1 MSYFLSNPFVKGMV
15 YQRLE
20 QGQYDYILGMDIGHG
35 ESIAYLYQRGTA
47 KVQRIQ
53 MNYEEDKKIPTVIR
67 FGVDQQGNET
77 KIIGR
82 RAWKVSG
89 FYQDFKKPPDQ
100 WGNKADQAFTYGQLM
115 KAFIRTFW
123 EQILQ
128 YNQDLDL
135 GTARDNGK
143 ILIVVGC
150 PSSSE
155 WTDEESMKEYREL
168 IMDATGCQHV
178 DVMAESTASI
188 MSAILDINGKGIQV
202 NLNQGI
208 AIFDAGSSTLD
219 FTYIQLGQKMVIR
232 SLNVAGYKLDEMMLE
247 VALEKCGLARRDVLP
262 EQLPK
267 LLMEMR
273 ELKESFYPDQE
284 FLEPRS
290 IFLWIR
296 NAGGIDKNSKAKS
309 GSFTMDQDFMDEV
322 LNRKANLQG
331 VMFPATSW
339 KQCCENF
346 IQNCSIHTCDKVILT
361 GGTSH
366 VSALR
371 EAVEH
376 HYGSQKVVLSSDPS
390 YTVAN
395 GLCNAKRLEIEG
407 GGYLQGY
414 LNDTRAL
421 ADKNY
426 EAFINELSLY
436 LSSAVCGDIQQA
448 AANLPTDGSVTVGAL
463 TTAINQRVQQNPAL
477 TGDTGKEQVS
487 KLFAKHFKNAEGG
500 ILGKAN
506 QVSAN
511 IYGATLTT
519 VPTLPP
525 LTDGQLTAT
534 VAKLNLSGIVNQMWT
549 GALPL
554 QMVFSVISGILT
566 ALAIVC
572 MYFVQ
577 VIPAGVL
584 FGISTL
590 LDNANVQKKFTNL
603 TLKKNVKI
611 PKTLLNNIIQK
622 MQNPKDRDKIIA
634 DAARKTADSMKK
646 SALLKEEF
654 FGCADEQAEIL
665 LGKLLFLVYEQ
676 K

>member
-1 MSYFLSNPFVKGMV
+1 MV

-20 QGQYDYILGMDIGHG
+20 QGQYDYILGIDIGHG
-35 ESIAYLYQRGTA
+35 ESIVYLYQRA
-47 KVQRIQ
+47 IDKVTRIQ
-53 MNYEEDKKIPTVIR
+53 MNYEDDKKIPTVIR
-67 FGVDQQGNET
+67 FGIDQQGNET

-82 RAWKVSG
+82 RAWQVSG
-89 FYQDFKKPPDQ
+89 FYQDFKKPPAQ
-100 WGNKADQAFTYGQLM
+100 WGNKADQTFTYGQLM
-115 KAFIRTFW
+115 KAFIGTFW

-143 ILIVVGC
+143 LLIVVGC

-155 WTDEESMKEYREL
+155 WTGEGPMKEYREL

-188 MSAILDINGKGIQV
+188 MSAILDVNGKDIQV
-202 NLNQGI
+202 DLNQGI

-247 VALEKCGLARRDVLP
+247 VALEKCGLARSDVLP

-273 ELKESFYPDQE
+273 ELKESFYPAQQS
-284 FLEPRS
+284 LGPRS

-296 NAGGIDKNSKAKS
+296 NAKGGIDKDSNAKS
-309 GSFTMDQDFMDEV
+309 GFFTMDQDFMNEV

-331 VMFPATSW
+331 VMVPATSW

-371 EAVEH
+371 EAVEYY
-376 HYGSQKVVLSSDPS
+376 YGSQKVVFSPDPS
-390 YTVAN
+390 STVAN

-407 GGYLQGY
+407 GSYLQGY
-414 LNDTRAL
+414 LDDTRAL
-421 ADKNY
+421 ADKHY
-426 EAFINELSLY
+426 EAFINELSRY
-436 LSSAVCGDIQQA
+436 LSGAVCDDIQQA

-477 TGDTGKEQVS
+477 TGDTGKKQVS
-487 KLFAKHFKNAEGG
+487 ELFAKHFKNAEEG
-500 ILGKAN
+500 ILAKAN

-525 LTDGQLTAT
+525 LMDEQLTAT
-534 VAKLNLSGIVNQMWT
+534 VEKLNLSGIVNQMWT

-584 FGISTL
+584 IGISTL
-590 LDNANVQKKFTNL
+590 LDNANIQKKFTNL

-654 FGCADEQAEIL
+654 FGCTDEQAEVL
-665 LGKLLFLVYEQ
+665 LGKLLFLVYDQ
-676 K
+676 KPV